1 MHASRSLN
9 GRPDKT
15 RERPGLL
22 DPGPV
27 ILQWKPRNERLGPR
41 ATYWYIGDE
50 YQVTGSVRS
59 DRVQQLPRSCGRE
72 DTHHPQLRS
81 TPAFAIGGNAA
92 NPGMVDRTGDLTIRA
107 GETVTA
113 NPFVEDCPSAPT
125 VSMSRTLWRA
135 GHYRSAAV
143 LWVISRL
150 RKVVSR

>member
-27 ILQWKPRNERLGPR
+27 ILQWKPRNERLGSR

-72 DTHHPQLRS
+72 NSYHPQLRS
-81 TPAFAIGGNAA
+81 TPAFAIGGNASNA
-92 NPGMVDRTGDLTIRA
+92 GVDVGAGNQPVRA
-107 GETVTA
+107 GSDFPP
-113 NPFVEDCPSAPT
+113 NPLAEDCT
-125 VSMSRTLWRA
+125 EKTLSGALLEKRRYFHTALIWIWRM
-135 GHYRSAAV
+135 V
-143 LWVISRL
+143 
-150 RKVVSR
+150 KVK